1 MKRTHTAPHRALVL
15 LAILAIGVLLLLATA
30 SAATGSSQP
39 PATPT
44 AYVVQP
50 GDTLWL
56 IAEAAYDDDMD
67 TRQAIHS
74 IKALNDLGSSALSI
88 GQPLLLPAS

>member
-1 MKRTHTAPHRALVL
+1 MKRTHTAPYRVLVL

-30 SAATGSSQP
+30 SAATGSIQP
-39 PATPT
+39 PPTPT

-50 GDTLWL
+50 GDTLWS
-56 IAEAAYDDDMD
+56 IAEVAYGDDMD

-74 IKALNDLGSSALSI
+74 IKALNDLGSSSLSI